1 MPRIKKEEVL
11 ENVSKPLPKK
21 VPDNKIT
28 VKRLHRKK
36 PLETVKTPEKIK
48 TTRLVSPLGETIAIG
63 LRQNTEIEKT
73 EETKQFSAPLAEEF
87 SNKREIAE
95 SDETNISVLKILR
108 EEKEKME
115 KDLEENLNEVLESDL
130 DLDLSLSQDS
140 DILIDLDEEETAQ
153 VANVPKLVKIE
164 KDLQSPTPLNVDDIE
179 LANFISPQAFRILSN
194 LFSSAVLLFS
204 VLGILAVAIALIVLN
219 VWLLSLFGRIF

>member
-11 ENVSKPLPKK
+11 ENISKPLPKK

-36 PLETVKTPEKIK
+36 PLETTKTPEKTK
-48 TTRLVSPLGETIAIG
+48 TMRLTSPLGETIAIG
-63 LRQNTEIEKT
+63 LRQNTEVEKT
-73 EETKQFSAPLAEEF
+73 EEVKQFAAPLMEELP
-87 SNKREIAE
+87 NQREITE

-115 KDLEENLNEVLESDL
+115 EDLEENLNEVLESDL

-140 DILIDLDEEETAQ
+140 DILIDLDEEETTPI
-153 VANVPKLVKIE
+153 ANVPKLVKIE
-164 KDLQSPTPLNVDDIE
+164 KDLQSPGSLNVDDIE
-179 LANFISPQAFRILSN
+179 LASLISPQAFRILSN

-204 VLGILAVAIALIVLN
+204 VLGILAISIALIVLN